1 METLLLEASKRTET
15 KKQLEALRKKG
26 FIPAVVYGPD
36 AKSQNL
42 KVNDFNFQKVFKKS
56 GRSTLV
62 DLKID
67 DDKPMKVLIHEMQ
80 VNPVSDQVL
89 HIDFYKVKL
98 TEKLVTEIKINF
110 IGEPKAVKDLGGIL
124 VENLSKIEVK
134 CLPQD
139 LIPSID
145 VDISKLNTFDDFIR
159 VKDLNLPAGIEVM
172 QEPEVMVAKV
182 APPKIEE
189 EVAVKVEEK
198 EAVEKVEVLKAKGKE
213 EEAPEGEAGTEKAAK
228 GKAPKEKK

>member
-15 KKQLEALRKKG
+15 KKQLAALRKQG
-26 FIPAVVYGPD
+26 YIPAVVYGPD
-36 AKSQNL
+36 AKPQNL
-42 KVNDFNFQKVFKKS
+42 KVADFNFQKVFKKS
-56 GRSTLV
+56 GQSTLV

-67 DDKPMKVLIHEMQ
+67 DEKPMKVLIHELQ
-80 VNPVSDQVL
+80 VNPVNDQVV
-89 HIDFYKVKL
+89 HVDFYKVKL
-98 TEKLVTEIKINF
+98 TEKLVTDIKINF
-110 IGEPKAVKDLGGIL
+110 IGESKAVKDLGGTL

-145 VDISKLNTFDDFIR
+145 VDISNLNTFDDFIR
-159 VKDLNLPAGIEVM
+159 VKDLILPASIEVM
-172 QEPEVMVAKV
+172 QEPEVMVAMV

-213 EEAPEGEAGTEKAAK
+213 EEAPEGEAGTEKIAK
-228 GKAPKEKK
+228 EKAPKEKK